1 MKWWLLLIGQHCMEK
16 LNFCTRPF
24 WSNTFRI
31 YNITRNCKS
40 GNTEVKQ
47 QNIKQWNF
55 EMNTPPCR
63 SCTSR
68 SLSRRWY
75 NPPPSPWTPSHL
87 RKNWG
92 KLGSVFFLAKRST
105 SRGRALRFV
114 IICHILSEKLC
125 FWDIIALSL
134 MIKSRGKFYMSRW
147 HCHHQHG
154 CCHQDRWY
162 FRCDLAPL
170 PT

>member
-1 MKWWLLLIGQHCMEK
+1 MKWWLFLIAQYCMEK
-16 LNFCTRPF
+16 LKFCTRPF

-87 RKNWG
+87 RKIGG
-92 KLGSVFFLAKRST
+92 KLGSVFFLDKRST
-105 SRGRALRFV
+105 SRGGALRFV

-134 MIKSRGKFYMSRW
+134 MIRKVLHVTVTLS
-147 HCHHQHG
+147 
-154 CCHQDRWY
+154 
-162 FRCDLAPL
+162 P
-170 PT
+170 PTRLLSPRQMVF

>member
-1 MKWWLLLIGQHCMEK
+1 MITHHWHLLVLSAVILQRKCVHICLHFVPMKWWLLLIGRYCMEK

-47 QNIKQWNF
+47 QNIKQLNF
-55 EMNTPPCR
+55 EKNTPPCR

-87 RKNWG
+87 RQIGGN
-92 KLGSVFFLAKRST
+92 LVPFSFFEPK
-105 SRGRALRFV
+105 ALRHVVEERSDLWLSV
-114 IICHILSEKLC
+114 IFSQRNCVFET
-125 FWDIIALSL
+125 SL
-134 MIKSRGKFYMSRW
+134 LFHWR
-147 HCHHQHG
+147 
-154 CCHQDRWY
+154 
-162 FRCDLAPL
+162 
-170 PT
+170 